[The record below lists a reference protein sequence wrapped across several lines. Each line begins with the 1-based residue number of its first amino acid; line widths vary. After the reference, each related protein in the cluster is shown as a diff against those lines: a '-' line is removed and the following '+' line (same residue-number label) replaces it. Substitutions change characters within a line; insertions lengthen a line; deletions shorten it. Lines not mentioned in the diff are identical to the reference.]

1 MSCLQWIFPRWRR
14 FSYAVKT
21 EIVKICAA
29 VAGILALAAA
39 QDLFPSAFGTK
50 PPLLLVFGCI
60 AGVPAAVAAGLFAD
74 ALGGLPFGCSAAFF
88 LAAALLTRFLKS
100 FSFPVAIVSAA
111 MYQIWLQLW
120 GGNVPLH
127 TIYAAV
133 IYAAILFPAMRMV
146 MSSVKLHT
154 GIDMRGKEGAR

>member
-1 MSCLQWIFPRWRR
+1 M
-14 FSYAVKT
+14 KT

-111 MYQIWLQLW
+111 MYQIWLLLW

-133 IYAAILFPAMRMV
+133 IYAAVLVPAMRMV